1 MKGTIEV
8 LTNASKAIAIAN
20 FNAGGA
26 VQMLG
31 IQYLRVDINPGSEK
45 FGRPAY
51 QNDFGNSDRIKR
63 EYRQYRT
70 WVEAGKWGG
79 GSAPP
84 PTPLPSQPRSGIAN
98 IPVCTGRNHRNR
110 FGT

>member
-31 IQYLRVDINPGSEK
+31 IQYLRVDLNPGSEK
-45 FGRPAY
+45 FGRPTY
-51 QNDFGNSDRIKR
+51 QNDFGR
-63 EYRQYRT
+63 
-70 WVEAGKWGG
+70 GG
-79 GSAPP
+79 GGFIRSQRYYRGSLRLSQGASLQTDESRAAP
-84 PTPLPSQPRSGIAN
+84 LF
-98 IPVCTGRNHRNR
+98 PVEG
-110 FGT
+110 